1 LEYYHGKSIVSARK
15 SEVKIM
21 GVYKSEDVDDYTI
34 NKSSNSNNNTRSL
47 EDVRNYS
54 STSAPSSSLSSSTNS
69 KIHKQ
74 NITEK
79 QNKNKN
85 IKQIFILSF
94 DALRERKA
102 RSALTIL
109 MVVVGSALMVA
120 LNGMS
125 AGQNTFINKQMSMLA
140 PNVIFVSSGQHGF
153 RGGPQGPPTIVLN
166 SEVVNRIKSL
176 PFVQEVVPSY
186 QGQLQLNAQ
195 GNILNSQIIAM
206 DPKKIYLVT
215 PSLELEDGSSIQS
228 NNPTAMLVGD
238 SIANPPGK
246 TTPFVTIGQ
255 TVKGTFSYVEQNT
268 GKTKEESKSFVIS
281 GIIKPT
287 GNNFIDRSVIINEA
301 TGNSLFHKSGKYDQ
315 MVVAALSGDYV
326 NTVQQEIIGLY
337 GNNIGVTTPKAI
349 LQTRQQFQS
358 GNSAFT
364 IAIAFIAL
372 LVGAVGIITTLYTSV
387 TERTKEIGTM
397 KAIGAKGRFI
407 LVLFLS
413 EALLIGIIGSTLG
426 LLSGMG
432 GSYILSSGFAPRG
445 SGTGGGA
452 GGGPPGAAP
461 PHINP
466 IFTPNDL
473 FSVWILSLLLS
484 IAAGIFPAWKA
495 SRLSPIEALAR

>member
-1 LEYYHGKSIVSARK
+1 
-15 SEVKIM
+15 
-21 GVYKSEDVDDYTI
+21 
-34 NKSSNSNNNTRSL
+34 
-47 EDVRNYS
+47 
-54 STSAPSSSLSSSTNS
+54 
-69 KIHKQ
+69 
-74 NITEK
+74 
-79 QNKNKN
+79 
-85 IKQIFILSF
+85 
-94 DALRERKA
+94 
-102 RSALTIL
+102 
-109 MVVVGSALMVA
+109 
-120 LNGMS
+120 
-125 AGQNTFINKQMSMLA
+125 
-140 PNVIFVSSGQHGF
+140 
-153 RGGPQGPPTIVLN
+153 
-166 SEVVNRIKSL
+166 
-176 PFVQEVVPSY
+176 
-186 QGQLQLNAQ
+186 
-195 GNILNSQIIAM
+195 
-206 DPKKIYLVT
+206 
-215 PSLELEDGSSIQS
+215 
-228 NNPTAMLVGD
+228 
-238 SIANPPGK
+238 
-246 TTPFVTIGQ
+246 
-255 TVKGTFSYVEQNT
+255 
-268 GKTKEESKSFVIS
+268 VIS

-326 NTVQQEIIGLY
+326 NAVQQEIIGLY
-337 GNNIGVTTPKAI
+337 GNNIGVITPKAI

-432 GSYILSSGFAPRG
+432 GSYVLSSGFAPRG
-445 SGTGGGA
+445 AGTGGGA